1 MNRPNFQ
8 QIEDSPEKNYMRYVS
23 LYRLDDLVKI
33 TIFGIHHGIL
43 MKKKNYNKNLLF
55 QMDKLKLLNYERQLL
70 KEMKMKPLGRYYFLS
85 SINPGEQFFM
95 FTSLCAFCVRK
106 MGKDFEQPEEFM
118 DPTVLVAKI
127 IQILQELVK
136 RLNSANLLKYYR
148 RFNFY
153 AEKVEI
159 DDKN

>member
-1 MNRPNFQ
+1 
-8 QIEDSPEKNYMRYVS
+8 
-23 LYRLDDLVKI
+23 
-33 TIFGIHHGIL
+33 
-43 MKKKNYNKNLLF
+43 
-55 QMDKLKLLNYERQLL
+55 MDKLKLLNYERQLL
-70 KEMKMKPLGRYYFLS
+70 KEMKMKPLSRYYFLS
-85 SINPGEQFFM
+85 SINTGEQFFM